1 MVSFPGIAPVSLASP
16 RISGDRFPASLRRR
30 PPPALIGRSP
40 GMQAVSKTIAQVAS
54 FGCSALVT
62 GETGSGK
69 EVVARRIH
77 AAGRRSREAFVA
89 VNCGAL
95 VSSLVESQLFG
106 HERGAFTGADTGSLG
121 AVRAADGGVLFLDE
135 IGEMPLGL
143 QPLLL
148 RVLQEREVTPVGA
161 TRSVSVDVQ
170 VIAASNRDLEAEVKA
185 GRFRED
191 LFYRLNT
198 VHIVVPPLRE
208 RPEDIPALVEHFAN
222 LFAERTGRPPWR
234 ADAATLDRFK
244 AGAWPGN
251 LRELSHAIERM
262 YVLGSWNATSRPPA
276 GAATVAPPRPAAIAG
291 DPVLPLLDLVELR
304 RVAVRQALA
313 ATHGHRGRAALLLN
327 VSPNTMTKLIADACP
342 EQKSRRG
349 RRPR

>member
-1 MVSFPGIAPVSLASP
+1 
-16 RISGDRFPASLRRR
+16 
-30 PPPALIGRSP
+30 
-40 GMQAVSKTIAQVAS
+40 MQAVAKTISQVAS
-54 FGCSALVT
+54 FECSALIA

-77 AAGRRSREAFVA
+77 AAGPRAEEAFVA

-95 VSSLVESQLFG
+95 VSSLAGSQLFG

-121 AVRAADGGVLFLDE
+121 AVRAADRGVLFLDE
-135 IGEMPLGL
+135 IGEMPLEL

-161 TRSVSVDVQ
+161 TRSVRVDVQ
-170 VIAASNRDLEAEVKA
+170 VIAASNRDLEAEVEA

-208 RPEDIPALVEHFAN
+208 RSEDIPALVEHFAN
-222 LFAERTGRPPWR
+222 LFAERMGRPPWR
-234 ADAATLDRFK
+234 PDAATLERFSK
-244 AGAWPGN
+244 HDWPGN
-251 LRELSHAIERM
+251 LRELSQAIERM
-262 YVLGSWNATSRPPA
+262 YVLGSCGDTSRQTRPPA
-276 GAATVAPPRPAAIAG
+276 GAPPRPAATDG

-313 ATHGHRGRAALLLN
+313 ATNGHRGRAALLLN